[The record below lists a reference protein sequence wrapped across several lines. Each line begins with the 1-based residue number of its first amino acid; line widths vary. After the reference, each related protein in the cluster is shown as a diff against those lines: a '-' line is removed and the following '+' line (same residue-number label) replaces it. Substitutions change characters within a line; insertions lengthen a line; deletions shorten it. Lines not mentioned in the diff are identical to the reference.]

1 MVSLS
6 VADKFLLEVHG
17 TCPICGPGAHFVADN
32 AWLRDHFLCTRCGS
46 IPRERALMA
55 AIQMFRPEWRSLT
68 IHESSPAFRGP
79 SLLFKQQAPG
89 YSHSYFDETR
99 PLGTILPEIGGRN
112 ENIEAMTF
120 AEHSFDMFITQ
131 DVFEHIFDPTQA
143 IREISRVL
151 RPSGIYIMTVPLV
164 NRHAS
169 SCRRAE
175 RRGNEIVHLKE
186 EQYHGNPISAKGA
199 LVTMDWGFD
208 ICFRLSEES
217 GMRAAII
224 HIDDLERGIRAEFN
238 EVIVMEKPA
247 LAELP
252 NEFDANL
259 YLAIHKDVADA
270 GLDPVR
276 HYLTYGYK
284 EGRRLR

>member
-131 DVFEHIFDPTQA
+131 DVFEHIFGPHASDPRDQPRAETERYLHHDRA
-143 IREISRVL
+143 AGEPSRV
-151 RPSGIYIMTVPLV
+151 IVPAG
-164 NRHAS
+164 R
-169 SCRRAE
+169 
-175 RRGNEIVHLKE
+175 
-186 EQYHGNPISAKGA
+186 AKGQ
-199 LVTMDWGFD
+199 
-208 ICFRLSEES
+208 
-217 GMRAAII
+217 
-224 HIDDLERGIRAEFN
+224 
-238 EVIVMEKPA
+238 
-247 LAELP
+247 
-252 NEFDANL
+252 
-259 YLAIHKDVADA
+259 
-270 GLDPVR
+270 
-276 HYLTYGYK
+276 
-284 EGRRLR
+284 

>member
-1 MVSLS
+1 M
-6 VADKFLLEVHG
+6 ADKFLFEVRG
-17 TCPICGPGAHFVADN
+17 TCPICGPGAHFVSDD
-32 AWLRDHFLCTRCGS
+32 AWLRDRFLCTRCGS

-55 AIQMFRPEWRSLT
+55 AIQMFRPEWRSLM
-68 IHESSPAFRGP
+68 IHESSPGFRGA
-79 SLLFKQQAPG
+79 SLLLKEQAPG
-89 YSHSYFDETR
+89 YSYSYFDETR
-99 PLGTILPEIGGRN
+99 PLGTVLPEIGGRN

-120 AEHSFDMFITQ
+120 SDHSFDMFITQ
-131 DVFEHIFDPTQA
+131 DVFEHIFDPAQA

-151 RPSGIYIMTVPLV
+151 RQGGIYIMTVPLV
-164 NRHAS
+164 NRHEAS
-169 SCRRAE
+169 CPRAE

-186 EQYHGNPISAKGA
+186 EQYHGNPISTKGA

-224 HIDDLERGIRAEFN
+224 YIDDLERGIRAEFN

-247 LAELP
+247 PTELP
-252 NEFDANL
+252 TDFDANR
-259 YLAIHKDVADA
+259 YLALHKDVAEA
-270 GLDPVR
+270 EVDPVH